1 MTRKSNY
8 NYLDEDNI
16 EEESPIGL
24 GTSPIAFNI
33 DKDNKNKK
41 RNSVKFNLDT
51 PLPIIK
57 DKSSEGSSSNNNN
70 NDNDNNKNNK
80 NSDKNKI
87 NSSLNSISPYL
98 VDYKDDFDFQRSGY
112 DFDDVDYLEDGFDE
126 HSFYK
131 TSYSTRRCIYRILTY
146 IRPQIWYFVFAFLA
160 LSITTLCQLALP
172 YCFANGIQEAIRVNL
187 TVNSVNSTDNI
198 IITPTPTTTPT
209 TNITTNPTILDSI
222 TSKYTSLFGN
232 PEYDFK
238 WIIIIVI
245 VQTPF
250 LFARYLLFTMAGFS
264 VVTKLKRDLFRSL
277 LTQEVSYFDS
287 NRTGD
292 LKAVIASDSSILQNC
307 ITVSLSTLV
316 RCSLQ
321 LIGGSLILV
330 FLSWKVTLLMVSFL
344 VILLIS
350 FLVFKKWI
358 HPKYNYIQEKLVNI
372 GSIIDDSIGNIK
384 EIRLLNAESK
394 ELRSFETE
402 LEVLHRSSRSFVLMN
417 AFWISFGS
425 LLVMGTVIGVYG
437 FAMSQTLSN
446 NILLLQFIL
455 YSLMITASMNGLI
468 GSINEIQKL
477 ISSSKR
483 IFSLIDRKPIVHF
496 QGGITPSTDSNIS
509 FDNVYFNLKTINFNN
524 SNNNNNNSNNNNNNS
539 SLNGNNNNG
548 CATNGMILSNVS
560 FVLNKGQWLS
570 LVGPSQSKEFVF
582 SLIQGL
588 YYPSRGTVFIG
599 RIDTKVLDLYFFRNR
614 LFTISPLQ
622 TVIFDGTVEQNI
634 RYGLSHLSNQNIIDA
649 SKKANLHD
657 FVIGLPHGY
666 DSMIGKNNFFD
677 PIQILKISIARA
689 FLRNPSVLLLDET
702 TLPFDSKEIED
713 SLELLVQNKTVIVIA
728 NKLSTL
734 KRSNNI
740 LVFDD
745 NRVIEKGTH
754 SELSQKSTSFYV
766 TSVLNSI
773 NSNK

>member
-16 EEESPIGL
+16 EDESPIGL
-24 GTSPIAFNI
+24 GTSPIEFNL
-33 DKDNKNKK
+33 DKENKNKK

-51 PLPIIK
+51 PLPIINN
-57 DKSSEGSSSNNNN
+57 KSSQDNNNKN
-70 NDNDNNKNNK
+70 NNKNNK
-80 NSDKNKI
+80 NKI
-87 NSSLNSISPYL
+87 NNSLNPITPYL
-98 VDYKDDFDFQRSGY
+98 VDYKDDFDFKRSVY
-112 DFDDVDYLEDGFDE
+112 DFDDVDYLEEDSFDE

-187 TVNSVNSTDNI
+187 TVNSVNSTDNNI
-198 IITPTPTTTPT
+198 IITPTP
-209 TNITTNPTILDSI
+209 NITTTNPTVLESI

-232 PEYDFK
+232 TEYDFK
-238 WIIIIVI
+238 WIIIIVL

-264 VVTKLKRDLFRSL
+264 VVTKLKRDLFKSL

-330 FLSWKVTLLMVSFL
+330 FLSWKVTLLMISFL

-372 GSIIDDSIGNIK
+372 GLIIDDSIGNIK

-402 LEVLHRSSRSFVLMN
+402 LEILHRSSRSFVLMN

-425 LLVMGTVIGVYG
+425 LLVMGTIIGIYG

-446 NILLLQFIL
+446 SILLLQFIL

-509 FDNVYFNLKTINFNN
+509 FDNVYFNNNNKNSNN
-524 SNNNNNNSNNNNNNS
+524 SNSNN
-539 SLNGNNNNG
+539 
-548 CATNGMILSNVS
+548 NGMILSNVS
-560 FVLNKGQWLS
+560 FIVNKGQWLS
-570 LVGPSQSKEFVF
+570 LVGPSQSKEFIF

-588 YYPSRGTVFIG
+588 YYPTRGTVFIG

-634 RYGLSHLSNQNIIDA
+634 RYGLSHLSTQNIIDA

-713 SLELLVQNKTVIVIA
+713 SIELLVQNKTVIAIA

-745 NRVIEKGTH
+745 NRIIERGTH